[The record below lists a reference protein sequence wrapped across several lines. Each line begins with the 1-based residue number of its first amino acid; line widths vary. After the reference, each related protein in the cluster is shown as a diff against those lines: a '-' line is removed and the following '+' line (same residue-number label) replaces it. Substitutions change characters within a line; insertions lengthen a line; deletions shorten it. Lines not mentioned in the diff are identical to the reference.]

1 MTRSS
6 TGFIHLDLDQSFLQS
21 FLELSFNDSG
31 YFLIDLPNKTV
42 EGRVGCRSLDKSPI
56 FS

>member
-1 MTRSS
+1 ME
-6 TGFIHLDLDQSFLQS
+6 LDLIVCLMIRDT
-21 FLELSFNDSG
+21 
-31 YFLIDLPNKTV
+31 FLIDLPNKTV